1 MAERICNVCFTPE
14 SGHSSA
20 RLDVRY
26 GPATNIPW
34 YINRSMKRGEFK
46 IFRCGI
52 AGVDA
57 VESDTYHIFPRHTHE
72 QFGIGVIQRGAQK
85 SLSGRG
91 MVEAGAGDVIT
102 VNPGEVHDGAPIG
115 GVSRSWKMLYFDP
128 SLLTEAMLDITEGK
142 TRTYEF
148 CRPVISDAAVAG
160 RFLKLF
166 SVCTKNGDGHAALQS
181 EGLRLML
188 LPSLTWERNGFC
200 VQRSVAKA
208 IFVAKC
214 LIDDSP
220 ASPITLSDLAR
231 ASGMSRFQVLR
242 GFVKATGLTPHAY
255 LVQRRID
262 IARRL
267 ISRGAPLAEA
277 ATGSGFADQS
287 YMTRIFAR
295 KYGISPGAYARAKG

>member
-1 MAERICNVCFTPE
+1 
-14 SGHSSA
+14 
-20 RLDVRY
+20 
-26 GPATNIPW
+26 
-34 YINRSMKRGEFK
+34 MKRDEFK

-57 VESDTYHIFPRHTHE
+57 VESDTCHIFPRHTHE

-102 VNPGEVHDGAPIG
+102 VNPCEVHDGAPIG
-115 GVSRSWKMLYFDP
+115 GVSRSWRMLYFDP
-128 SLLTEAMLDITEGK
+128 SLMAEAILDISEGR

-148 CRPVISDAAVAG
+148 CRPVISDPAVAN

-166 SVCTKNGDGHAALQS
+166 SACAKDGEDAALQS
-181 EGLRLML
+181 QGLLLLL
-188 LPSLTWERNGFC
+188 LPSLTFGRNGFG
-200 VQRSVAKA
+200 VQRSIAKA
-208 IFVAKC
+208 IFIGKC

-220 ASPITLSDLAR
+220 ASPISLSDLAR
-231 ASGMSRFQVLR
+231 ASGLSRFQVLR

-267 ISRGAPLAEA
+267 NSHGTPLAEA
-277 ATGSGFADQS
+277 AIGSGFADQS
-287 YMTRIFAR
+287 HMTRIFAR
-295 KYGISPGAYARAKG
+295 KYGISPGAYARAKS